1 MALYESNATVTPRDA
16 VHAVTAIER
25 GVTRIVSANS
35 HLDGI
40 AGLKRIDPV
49 DVAAV
54 DALI

>member
-16 VHAVTAIER
+16 VHAATAIER